1 MTDYPTQPAAEQNKP
16 SFIVR
21 AMAWCIA
28 LSTPVLLVMLS
39 VRLVMTPLFLQLVY
53 NRPGFPA
60 DFYGLTTQERIR
72 YAPRT
77 LEYLLNAEDITFLS
91 GMRLPDGQSMFNAR
105 ELHHMQDVKWV
116 TQVAFALAVGLAV
129 VVVVMAAALV
139 RSKQTRPLLRRALQ
153 RGSLFTLVMI
163 FATVVVAVFNWNF
176 FFNTFHQ
183 LFFESGTWRFE
194 YSDMLIRLFPEQFWF
209 EAALAIGSLTVIAA
223 GLLYILAGRRK
234 SEYDI

>member
-1 MTDYPTQPAAEQNKP
+1 
-16 SFIVR
+16 
-21 AMAWCIA
+21 
-28 LSTPVLLVMLS
+28 
-39 VRLVMTPLFLQLVY
+39 
-53 NRPGFPA
+53 
-60 DFYGLTTQERIR
+60 
-72 YAPRT
+72 
-77 LEYLLNAEDITFLS
+77 
-91 GMRLPDGQSMFNAR
+91 MFNAR

-163 FATVVVAVFNWNF
+163 FAIVVVAVFNWNF